1 MCFQGSISA
10 GEEYSISVSAC
21 EGNIHEIKHLKPT
34 NRDYRFKLEYYKYG
48 LEMCVMYP

>member
-21 EGNIHEIKHLKPT
+21 EGNIHENQAPET
-34 NRDYRFKLEYYKYG
+34 DQS
-48 LEMCVMYP
+48 